1 MKKRCS
7 FQKKTIQRI
16 LGIDP
21 GYGRIGWGV
30 IEGGGNTWKHV
41 AHGCIETDKALPLVP
56 RLASIQTYLQD
67 VMAQYNPTH
76 SAVEELFF
84 YKNVTTG
91 IGVAQAR
98 GVILLSLHLYNLPIV
113 EVTPLQVKQAITG
126 YGRAQK
132 GQVQQMIKMLL
143 CLPKKPLQDDAA
155 DALAVALTAS
165 PMIRMIR

>member
-1 MKKRCS
+1 M
-7 FQKKTIQRI
+7 
-16 LGIDP
+16 
-21 GYGRIGWGV
+21 
-30 IEGGGNTWKHV
+30 
-41 AHGCIETDKALPLVP
+41 
-56 RLASIQTYLQD
+56 
-67 VMAQYNPTH
+67 
-76 SAVEELFF
+76 
-84 YKNVTTG
+84 
-91 IGVAQAR
+91 AQAR

-132 GQVQQMIKMLL
+132 GQIQQMIKMLL